1 MTRTL
6 LEIEGLQVQRGGVW
20 ALNGIDLSLRPG
32 IIVAVLGPN
41 GAGKS
46 TLVRTIMGFERPASG
61 SLRMDGL
68 VLDGTKPRARYR
80 LGLGYCPEGRR
91 LFPGMTVEETLAVAN
106 AGGAR
111 ERRARISAMLDR
123 FPALAEKRGDHAWS
137 LSGGQQQMLAI
148 ARALMND
155 PRLVL
160 LDEPTLGLAPM
171 AVDEMLTI
179 VRTIAGTG
187 VGVLL
192 AEQNVG
198 PALRVAD
205 EVLVL
210 VRGVQV
216 HHGPA
221 RDLDADRVTKL
232 ILTGE

>member
-1 MTRTL
+1 VTRPL
-6 LEIEGLQVQRGGVW
+6 LEIKALQVERGGILAVD
-20 ALNGIDLSLRPG
+20 GIDLLVRPG
-32 IIVAVLGPN
+32 VVLAIVGSN

-46 TLVRTIMGFERPASG
+46 TLLRTIMGFERPSSG
-61 SLRMDGL
+61 ALRMDGMDL
-68 VLDGTKPRARYR
+68 RGKNPRARYR
-80 LGLGYCPEGRR
+80 LGVGYCPEGRR

-111 ERRARISAMLDR
+111 ERRTRVSAMLDR
-123 FPALAEKRGDHAWS
+123 FPALAKKRGDRAWS

-148 ARALMND
+148 ARALMNG

-171 AVDEMLTI
+171 TVDDMLTT

-216 HHGPA
+216 HYGSA
-221 RDLDADRVTKL
+221 DDLDVEQVARL
-232 ILTGE
+232 ILAGE